1 MTVSTETATHPSAS
15 WTWRGQTVHYIQQGT
30 QGHTLLLIHGFGA
43 STRHW
48 RKNISVLAQHHQV
61 YAVDLL
67 GFGESAKPNWEYR
80 TEVWR
85 DQLRDFCQQVIRRP
99 VVAIG
104 NSLGGYV
111 ALSLAVD
118 LPEWTRGVVLLNG
131 AGSFS
136 SASSQS
142 PSIQQLM
149 RPVLRWG
156 LNQKVIA
163 YLLFHYL
170 RQPHVIREKLK
181 QVYYDPEMVTDQ
193 LVEDIY
199 RPSCDPG
206 AADVFAA
213 LLRGGQR
220 GRSLDELLRSLV
232 RPLLLI
238 WGEKDPWISARQRSD
253 LFHQHYHQITE
264 HFLPAGHCPHDERPA
279 EVNRLLLEW
288 LGEVLQPPIRLEET
302 TIAELG
308 SS

>member
-1 MTVSTETATHPSAS
+1 MTTLTDPLTPASAH
-15 WTWRGQTVHYIQQGT
+15 WTWRGQSVHYTRQGNP
-30 QGHTLLLIHGFGA
+30 GHTLLLIHGFGA

-48 RKNISVLAQHHQV
+48 RKNIPILAQSHQV

-80 TEVWR
+80 TEIWR
-85 DQLRDFCQQVIRRP
+85 DQLRDFCQQVVRRP
-99 VVAIG
+99 VIAVG

-111 ALSLAVD
+111 ALSLAAD

-136 SASSQS
+136 SAPTGSAGM
-142 PSIQQLM
+142 QQVL
-149 RPVLRWG
+149 RPLIRWG
-156 LNQKVIA
+156 LNQRPLA

-170 RQPHVIREKLK
+170 RQPSVIREKLK
-181 QVYYDPEMVTDQ
+181 QVYFDPEGITDQ

-206 AADVFAA
+206 AAEVFAA

-220 GRSLDELLRSLV
+220 GRSVDELLRSLV

-238 WGEKDPWISARQRSD
+238 WGEKDPWMAARQRSE
-253 LFHQHYHQITE
+253 LYHAHYQQITE
-264 HFLPAGHCPHDERPA
+264 HFITAGHCPHDERP
-279 EVNRLLLEW
+279 EQVNPLILEW
-288 LGEVLQPPIRLEET
+288 IEATLPPPMRFESVT
-302 TIAELG
+302 AEP
-308 SS
+308 SSP